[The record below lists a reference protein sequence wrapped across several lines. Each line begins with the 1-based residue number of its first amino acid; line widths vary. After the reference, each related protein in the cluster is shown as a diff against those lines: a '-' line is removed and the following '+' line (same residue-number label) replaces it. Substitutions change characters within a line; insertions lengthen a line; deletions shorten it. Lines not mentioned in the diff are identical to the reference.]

1 MGPEPGFAKVTR
13 DHPEN
18 QKKIAI
24 GLLKAGADFP
34 NPCLSGANSGLTSD
48 HRPV

>member
-1 MGPEPGFAKVTR
+1 MGPEPGFAKVMR
-13 DHPEN
+13 DRSEN
-18 QKKIAI
+18 QKKFDIA
-24 GLLKAGADFP
+24 LLKAGADFP